1 MIRYW
6 FISMLLMSGTAMGQ
20 TPLALNKMTTETS
33 YEYQYEWVDR
43 KDVKQT
49 LSFALDRA
57 LVNSNYRHFKAL
69 RPSLLKMHGTRQLKL
84 AIAQL
89 DPKKGRV
96 TLIPRH
102 NTIDFKIQSTDPKWI
117 QLTSNKLQAIYDSTL
132 STVLKDNYYT
142 EFDGFHQR
150 GGTQFFR
157 PDHRRFAEE
166 SLDSLTPI
174 VGAINQKMPNA
185 GARQVANFLLGWI
198 QSIPYNT
205 MESRIESNG
214 AGFLPP
220 LKVLDRNQ
228 GDCDSKVTLMA
239 AIMKKMFPNLRMA
252 IIYIPK
258 HAVLGLNI
266 SHLQQDYRVTIDGLD
281 YTIAEPVGPAL
292 IPLADAADSSKRYL
306 ESNNYKYELLF
317 DL

>member
-1 MIRYW
+1 MIRVIIILLSSIA
-6 FISMLLMSGTAMGQ
+6 FIAQSKPLTLTKTANEEQ
-20 TPLALNKMTTETS
+20 YVFN
-33 YEYQYEWVDR
+33 YEWLDQ
-43 KDVKQT
+43 KDKKQT
-49 LSFALDRA
+49 LSFALDRKG
-57 LVNSNYRHFKAL
+57 LNSSYRHFKAL

-84 AIAQL
+84 AISKL

-96 TLIPRH
+96 QLIPRH
-102 NTIDFKIQSTDPKWI
+102 SNIDFKISSKDPEWAS
-117 QLTSNKLQAIYDSTL
+117 QTAFELQTVYEDTLNK
-132 STVLKDNYYT
+132 VLKDNYYT
-142 EFDGFHQR
+142 EFPGFYNNSGAR
-150 GGTQFFR
+150 FFR

-166 SLDSLTPI
+166 SLDSLTP
-174 VGAINQKMPNA
+174 VVEAIQAKMPNA
-185 GARQVANFLLGWI
+185 GARQVANYLLSWI

-239 AIMKKMFPNLRMA
+239 AIMKRMFPNLRMA

-292 IPLADAADSSKRYL
+292 MPLAEAADSSKRYL
-306 ESNNYKYELLF
+306 ESGSYQYELLF